1 MLGPRCS
8 SVAHLFVRWPAE
20 LPAHPKPEPPLP
32 ISPSRLRPQAQLG
45 SMIALGTAATEQG
58 SNAPLPCIHLKGAQV
73 LPVLALACPVAITTT
88 ASAGKFRVQVL
99 PAGAGGRG
107 QRSAAEL
114 AAALHCRSHGRLV
127 GTAVSALRPSS
138 GGTAAEQPEG
148 AGSAEADEE
157 AAFSSDAELDSV
169 ELSDS
174 EGEAAAVGE
183 AAAAGGEAAAAGGE
197 AAAADEQ
204 PTVLQVWAP
213 DALKLECWGLYEF
226 ELSSGERGKRGGSML
241 G

>member
-1 MLGPRCS
+1 M
-8 SVAHLFVRWPAE
+8 
-20 LPAHPKPEPPLP
+20 
-32 ISPSRLRPQAQLG
+32 
-45 SMIALGTAATEQG
+45 
-58 SNAPLPCIHLKGAQV
+58 

-99 PAGAGGRG
+99 PAGAGDRG
-107 QRSAAEL
+107 QRCAAEL

-127 GTAVSALRPSS
+127 GTAVSALRPGSS
-138 GGTAAEQPEG
+138 GTAAEQPER

-174 EGEAAAVGE
+174 EGEAAA
-183 AAAAGGEAAAAGGE
+183 GGEAAAAGGE

-204 PTVLQVWAP
+204 PAVLQVWAP
-213 DALKLECWGLYEF
+213 DALKPECWGLYEF
-226 ELSSGERGKRGGSML
+226 ELSSGEQGSTGAAAGSSRRG
-241 G
+241 